1 MIERIQLKF
10 FKQFKDQSFDL
21 KDSIVLAGPNNT
33 GKTTLL
39 QAIAIW
45 HFAFREWQKKRGGS
59 IAKKKRSVQLTR
71 KEFLPVPVQRFNLL
85 WTDAFTSLRKDE
97 GGGRGAAT
105 PRIMEIVLE
114 GRDREGNEW
123 THGMEFR
130 YASSESV
137 NAKPTDKSTILTESI
152 HVVYVPSF
160 SGIETEEKV
169 HTPEYQDWLVGQGKP
184 GDIIRNLLA
193 ETSRIGSEWKKLQQD
208 VETMFGY
215 RLLKPQYQ
223 GRPFILCEYLP
234 GIPLRQGYGGL
245 PKLDIASAGSGFLQI
260 LLLLS
265 FIYARPATI
274 FLIDEPDAH
283 LHVILQKKVYDHLR
297 KVAQERQCQI
307 VIATHS
313 EVIIDNTPTEK
324 IISFY
329 DKPHLLTHDT
339 ERDQV
344 REALK
349 LLSPMEVLQANG
361 KKVLYVEDNSDFSI
375 LRAWAR
381 ILNHPLAKW
390 LSNPESNPFYYPIK
404 GNSPK
409 IVKNHFFALQAIE
422 SNISGVLLLDGDN
435 RDVNDHGILADGLK
449 IIQWNRYEIENYL
462 VHPTLIKRFLKQILL
477 KWHLKQETVDSLVLR
492 AEKEMEN
499 ILPPVVIQ
507 SPLADHEYL
516 KSTKASKNILPKI
529 LSAAGLTMDKQG
541 YYMLAEEMEQGEIH
555 HEVKKRLDDI
565 LTHWGE

>member
-1 MIERIQLKF
+1 MIEKIHLKF
-10 FKQFKDQSFDL
+10 FKQFKDQSFEL

-39 QAIAIW
+39 QAIATW
-45 HFAFREWQKKRGGS
+45 HFAFREWQKKRGKS
-59 IAKKKRSVQLTR
+59 TAKKRRAVLVTR
-71 KEFLPVPVQRFNLL
+71 KEFLSVPVQRFNLL
-85 WTDAFTSLRKDE
+85 WTDASTSLRRDE
-97 GGGRGAAT
+97 GGGKGAAT
-105 PRIMEIVLE
+105 PRVMLITLD
-114 GRDREGNEW
+114 GRDSDGTTW

-137 NAKPTDKSTILTESI
+137 HAKPADSNTISADALKI
-152 HVVYVPSF
+152 VDAIQVVYVPSF

-193 ETSRIGSEWKKLQQD
+193 ETSRIDWEWKKLQQD

-215 RLLKPQYQ
+215 RILKPQYK

-234 GIPLRQGYGGL
+234 GIPPKQGYGGL
-245 PKLDIASAGSGFLQI
+245 PKLDIASAGSGFLQT

-313 EVIIDNTPTEK
+313 EVIIDNTPPEK

-329 DKPHLLTHDT
+329 DRPHLLIHDA
-339 ERDQV
+339 ERAQV

-349 LLSPMEVLQANG
+349 LLSPMDALQANG

-381 ILNHPLAKW
+381 ILKHPLAKW
-390 LSNPESNPFYYPIK
+390 FSNPESNPFYYPIK

-409 IVKNHFFALQAIE
+409 IAKNHFFALQAIE

-435 RDVNDHGILADGLK
+435 RDVDDHDISADGLK
-449 IIQWNRYEIENYL
+449 IIRWNRYEIENYL
-462 VHPTLIKRFLKQILL
+462 VHPTLIKRFLEQKNVNPLFVIM
-477 KWHLKQETVDSLVLR
+477 
-492 AEKEMEN
+492 AEKEMKN
-499 ILPPVVIQ
+499 ILPPVVVQ
-507 SPLADHEYL
+507 SPLDDHEYL
-516 KSTKASKNILPKI
+516 QSTKASKNILPKI
-529 LSAAGLTMDKQG
+529 FSAAGLTMGKQE

-555 HEVKKRLDDI
+555 HEVKERLDDI
-565 LTHWGE
+565 LAHWGE

>member
-39 QAIAIW
+39 QAIATW
-45 HFAFREWQKKRGGS
+45 HFAFREWQKKRGMPT
-59 IAKKKRSVQLTR
+59 AKKQRAVLVTR
-71 KEFLPVPVQRFNLL
+71 KEFLSVPVQRFNLL

-105 PRIMEIVLE
+105 PRVMLITLD
-114 GRDREGNEW
+114 GRNSKGNTW

-137 NAKPTDKSTILTESI
+137 HAKPADSNTISADVLKI
-152 HVVYVPSF
+152 VDAIKVVYVPSF

-193 ETSRIGSEWKKLQQD
+193 ETSRIDLEWKNLQRD

-215 RLLKPQYQ
+215 RLLKPQYI

-234 GIPLRQGYGGL
+234 GIPPKQGYGGL
-245 PKLDIASAGSGFLQI
+245 PKLDIASAGSGFLQT

-313 EVIIDNTPTEK
+313 EVIIDNTPPEK

-329 DKPHLLTHDT
+329 DRPHLLIHDA
-339 ERDQV
+339 ERAQV

-349 LLSPMEVLQANG
+349 LLSPMDALQANG

-381 ILNHPLAKW
+381 ILKHPLAKW
-390 LSNPESNPFYYPIK
+390 FSNPESNPFYYPIK

-409 IVKNHFFALQAIE
+409 IAKNHFFALQAIE

-435 RDVNDHGILADGLK
+435 RDVDDHDISADGLK
-449 IIQWNRYEIENYL
+449 IIRWNRYEIENYL
-462 VHPTLIKRFLKQILL
+462 VHPTLIKRFLEQKNVNPLFVIM
-477 KWHLKQETVDSLVLR
+477 
-492 AEKEMEN
+492 AEKEMKN
-499 ILPPVVIQ
+499 ILPPIVVQ
-507 SPLADHEYL
+507 SPLDDHEYL
-516 KSTKASKNILPKI
+516 QSTKASKNILPKI
-529 LSAAGLTMDKQG
+529 FSAAGLTMGKQE
-541 YYMLAEEMEQGEIH
+541 YYMLAEAMEQDEIH
-555 HEVKKRLDDI
+555 HEVKERLDDI
-565 LTHWGE
+565 LAHWGE

>member
-1 MIERIQLKF
+1 MIEKIHLKF
-10 FKQFKDQSFDL
+10 FKQFKDQSFEL

-39 QAIAIW
+39 QAIATW
-45 HFAFREWQKKRGGS
+45 HFAFREWQKKRGKS
-59 IAKKKRSVQLTR
+59 TAKKRTAVLVTR
-71 KEFLPVPVQRFNLL
+71 KEFLSVPVQRFNLL
-85 WTDAFTSLRKDE
+85 WTDASTSLRRDE
-97 GGGRGAAT
+97 GGGKGAAT
-105 PRIMEIVLE
+105 PRVMLITLD
-114 GRDREGNEW
+114 GRDSDGTTW

-137 NAKPTDKSTILTESI
+137 HAKPADSNTISADVLKI
-152 HVVYVPSF
+152 VDAIKVVYVPSF

-193 ETSRIGSEWKKLQQD
+193 ETSRIDLEWNKLQQD

-215 RLLKPQYQ
+215 RLLKPQYK

-234 GIPLRQGYGGL
+234 GIPPKQGYGGL
-245 PKLDIASAGSGFLQI
+245 PKLDIASAGSGFLQT

-313 EVIIDNTPTEK
+313 EVIIDNTPPEK

-329 DKPHLLTHDT
+329 DRPHLLIHDA
-339 ERDQV
+339 ERNQV

-349 LLSPMEVLQANG
+349 LLSPMDALQANG

-375 LRAWAR
+375 LCAWVR
-381 ILNHPLAKW
+381 ILKHPLAKW
-390 LSNPESNPFYYPIK
+390 FSNPGSNPFYYPIK

-409 IVKNHFFALQAIE
+409 IAKNHFFALQAIE

-435 RDVNDHGILADGLK
+435 RDVDDHDISADGLK
-449 IIQWNRYEIENYL
+449 IIRWNRYEIENYL
-462 VHPTLIKRFLKQILL
+462 VHPVLIKRFLEQKNVD
-477 KWHLKQETVDSLVLR
+477 HLFVSA
-492 AEKEMEN
+492 AEKEMKN

-507 SPLADHEYL
+507 SPLDEHEYL
-516 KSTKASKNILPKI
+516 QSTKASKNILPKI
-529 LSAAGLTMDKQG
+529 FSAAGLTMGKQE

-555 HEVKKRLDDI
+555 PEVKERLDDI

>member
-39 QAIAIW
+39 QAIATW
-45 HFAFREWQKKRGGS
+45 HFAFREWQKKRGMPT
-59 IAKKKRSVQLTR
+59 AKKQRAVLVTR
-71 KEFLPVPVQRFNLL
+71 KEFLSVPVQRFNLL
-85 WTDAFTSLRKDE
+85 WTDASTSLRKDE

-105 PRIMEIVLE
+105 PRVMLITLD
-114 GRDREGNEW
+114 GRDSDGTTW

-137 NAKPTDKSTILTESI
+137 HAKPADSNTISADVLKI
-152 HVVYVPSF
+152 VDAIKVVYVPSF

-193 ETSRIGSEWKKLQQD
+193 ETSRIDSKWKNLQRD

-215 RLLKPQYQ
+215 RLLKPQYI

-234 GIPLRQGYGGL
+234 GIPPKQGYGGL
-245 PKLDIASAGSGFLQI
+245 PKLDIASAGSGFLQT

-283 LHVILQKKVYDHLR
+283 LHVILQKKIYDHLR

-313 EVIIDNTPTEK
+313 EVIIDNTPPEK

-329 DKPHLLTHDT
+329 DRPHLLIHDA
-339 ERDQV
+339 ERAQV

-349 LLSPMEVLQANG
+349 LLSPMDALQANG

-381 ILNHPLAKW
+381 ILKHPLAKW
-390 LSNPESNPFYYPIK
+390 FSNPESNPFYYPIK

-409 IVKNHFFALQAIE
+409 IAKNHFFALQAIE

-435 RDVNDHGILADGLK
+435 RDVDDHDISADGLK
-449 IIQWNRYEIENYL
+449 IIRWNRYEIENYL
-462 VHPTLIKRFLKQILL
+462 VHPTLIKRFLEQKNVNPLFVIM
-477 KWHLKQETVDSLVLR
+477 
-492 AEKEMEN
+492 AEKEMKN
-499 ILPPVVIQ
+499 ILPPVVVQ
-507 SPLADHEYL
+507 SPLDDHEYL
-516 KSTKASKNILPKI
+516 QSTKASKNILPKI
-529 LSAAGLTMDKQG
+529 FSAAGLTMGKQE

-555 HEVKKRLDDI
+555 HEVKERLDDI
-565 LTHWGE
+565 LAHWGE

>member
-1 MIERIQLKF
+1 MIKKVQLKF
-10 FKQFKDQSFDL
+10 FKQFKDQSFEL
-21 KDSIVLAGPNNT
+21 KDAIVLAGPNNT

-39 QAIAIW
+39 QAIATW
-45 HFAFREWQKKRGGS
+45 HFALREWQKKRGKS
-59 IAKKKRSVQLTR
+59 TAKKRTAVQLTR
-71 KEFLPVPVQRFNLL
+71 KEFLSVPVQRFNLL
-85 WTDAFTSLRKDE
+85 WTDASTSLRKDE

-105 PRIMEIVLE
+105 PRIMEITME
-114 GRDREGNEW
+114 GQDSGGNEW

-137 NAKPTDKSTILTESI
+137 RAKPVDTNTIPTEAI
-152 HVVYVPSF
+152 QVIYVPSF

-193 ETSRIGSEWKKLQQD
+193 ETSRIDSEWNKLQQD
-208 VETMFGY
+208 VEAMSGY
-215 RLLKPQYQ
+215 RLLKPRYE

-234 GIPLRQGYGGL
+234 GIPPKKGYGGL
-245 PKLDIASAGSGFLQI
+245 PKLDIASAGSGFLQT

-283 LHVILQKKVYDHLR
+283 LHVILQKKIYDHLR

-313 EVIIDNTPTEK
+313 EVIIDNTPPEK

-329 DKPHLLTHDT
+329 DKPHLLIHGA
-339 ERDQV
+339 ERAQV

-349 LLSPMEVLQANG
+349 LLSPMDALQASG

-381 ILNHPLAKW
+381 ILRHPLAKW
-390 LSNPESNPFYYPIK
+390 FSNPESNPFYYPIK

-409 IVKNHFFALQAIE
+409 IAKNHFFALQAIVP
-422 SNISGVLLLDGDN
+422 NMLGVLLLDGDN
-435 RDVNDHGILADGLK
+435 RDIDNHDISADGLK
-449 IIQWNRYEIENYL
+449 IIQWKRYEIENYL
-462 VHPTLIKRFLKQILL
+462 IHPVLIKRFLEQKKAGPL
-477 KWHLKQETVDSLVLR
+477 SMSA

-499 ILPPVVIQ
+499 ILPPVVMQ
-507 SPLADHEYL
+507 SPLGDHEYL
-516 KSTKASKNILPKI
+516 QSTKASESILPNI
-529 LSAAGLTMDKQG
+529 FSAAGMDTSKQE
-541 YYMLAEEMEQGEIH
+541 YYMLAEIMEQSEIH
-555 HEVKKRLDDI
+555 HEVKERLDEI
-565 LTHWGE
+565 HAHWGK

>member
-39 QAIAIW
+39 QAIATW
-45 HFAFREWQKKRGGS
+45 HFAFREWQKKRGMPT
-59 IAKKKRSVQLTR
+59 AKKQRAVLVTR
-71 KEFLPVPVQRFNLL
+71 KEFLSVPVQRFNLL

-105 PRIMEIVLE
+105 PRVMLITLD
-114 GRDREGNEW
+114 GRDSKGNTW

-137 NAKPTDKSTILTESI
+137 HAKPADSNTISADVLKI
-152 HVVYVPSF
+152 VDAIKVVYVPSF

-193 ETSRIGSEWKKLQQD
+193 ETSRIDLEWNKLQQD

-215 RLLKPQYQ
+215 RLLKPQYI

-234 GIPLRQGYGGL
+234 GIPPKQGYGGL
-245 PKLDIASAGSGFLQI
+245 PKLDIASAGSGFLQT

-313 EVIIDNTPTEK
+313 EVIIDNTPPEK

-329 DKPHLLTHDT
+329 DSPHLLIHDA
-339 ERDQV
+339 ERAQV

-349 LLSPMEVLQANG
+349 LLSPMDALQANG

-381 ILNHPLAKW
+381 ILKHPLAKW
-390 LSNPESNPFYYPIK
+390 FSNPESNPFYYPIK

-409 IVKNHFFALQAIE
+409 IAKNHFFALQAIE

-435 RDVNDHGILADGLK
+435 RDVDDHDILADGLK
-449 IIQWNRYEIENYL
+449 IIRWNRYEIENYL
-462 VHPTLIKRFLKQILL
+462 VHPTLIKRFLEQKNVD
-477 KWHLKQETVDSLVLR
+477 HLFVSA

-499 ILPPVVIQ
+499 ILPPIVIQ
-507 SPLADHEYL
+507 SPLDEHEYL
-516 KSTKASKNILPKI
+516 QSTKASKNILPKI
-529 LSAAGLTMDKQG
+529 FSAAGLTMGKQE
-541 YYMLAEEMEQGEIH
+541 YYMLAEAMEQGEIH
-555 HEVKKRLDDI
+555 HEVKERLDDI
-565 LTHWGE
+565 FAHWGE

>member
-10 FKQFKDQSFDL
+10 FKQFKDQSFEL

-39 QAIAIW
+39 QAIATW
-45 HFAFREWQKKRGGS
+45 HFAFREWQKKRGKS
-59 IAKKKRSVQLTR
+59 TAKKRRAVLVTR
-71 KEFLPVPVQRFNLL
+71 KEFLSVPVQRFNLL
-85 WTDAFTSLRKDE
+85 WTDASTSLRKDE

-105 PRIMEIVLE
+105 PRVMLITLD
-114 GRDREGNEW
+114 GRDSDGTTW

-137 NAKPTDKSTILTESI
+137 HAKPADSNTISADVLKI
-152 HVVYVPSF
+152 VDAIKVVYVPSF

-193 ETSRIGSEWKKLQQD
+193 ETSRIDWEWKKLQQD

-215 RLLKPQYQ
+215 RLLKPQYI

-234 GIPLRQGYGGL
+234 GIPPKQGYGGL
-245 PKLDIASAGSGFLQI
+245 PKLDIASAGSGFLQT

-313 EVIIDNTPTEK
+313 EVIIDNTPPEK

-329 DKPHLLTHDT
+329 DRPHLLIHDA
-339 ERDQV
+339 ERAQV

-349 LLSPMEVLQANG
+349 LLSPMDALQANG

-375 LRAWAR
+375 LCAWVR
-381 ILNHPLAKW
+381 ILKHPLAKW
-390 LSNPESNPFYYPIK
+390 FSNPESNPFYYPIK

-409 IVKNHFFALQAIE
+409 IAKNHFFALQAIE

-435 RDVNDHGILADGLK
+435 RDVDDHDILADGLK
-449 IIQWNRYEIENYL
+449 IIRWNRYEIENYL
-462 VHPTLIKRFLKQILL
+462 VHPTLIKRFLEQKNVD
-477 KWHLKQETVDSLVLR
+477 HLFVSA

-499 ILPPVVIQ
+499 ILPPIVIQ
-507 SPLADHEYL
+507 SPLDEHEYL
-516 KSTKASKNILPKI
+516 QSTKASKNILPKI
-529 LSAAGLTMDKQG
+529 FSAAGLTMGKQE
-541 YYMLAEEMEQGEIH
+541 YYMLAEAMEQGEIH
-555 HEVKKRLDDI
+555 HEVKERLDDI
-565 LTHWGE
+565 LAHWGE

>member
-10 FKQFKDQSFDL
+10 FKQFKDQSFDI
-21 KDSIVLAGPNNT
+21 KDAIVLAGPNNT

-39 QAIAIW
+39 QAIATW
-45 HFAFREWQKKRGGS
+45 HFAFREWQKKRGMPT
-59 IAKKKRSVQLTR
+59 AKKRRAVLVTR
-71 KEFLPVPVQRFNLL
+71 KEFLSVPVQRFNLL
-85 WTDAFTSLRKDE
+85 WTDASTSLRKDE

-105 PRIMEIVLE
+105 PRVMLITLD
-114 GRDREGNEW
+114 GRDSDGTTW

-137 NAKPTDKSTILTESI
+137 HAKPADSNTISADVLKI
-152 HVVYVPSF
+152 VDAIKVVYVPSF

-193 ETSRIGSEWKKLQQD
+193 ETSRIDLEWNKLQQD

-215 RLLKPQYQ
+215 RLLKPQYK

-234 GIPLRQGYGGL
+234 GIPPKQGYGGL
-245 PKLDIASAGSGFLQI
+245 PKLDIASAGSGFLQT

-313 EVIIDNTPTEK
+313 EVIIDNTPPEK

-329 DKPHLLTHDT
+329 DRPHLLIHDA
-339 ERDQV
+339 ERAQV

-349 LLSPMEVLQANG
+349 LLSPMDALQANG

-381 ILNHPLAKW
+381 ILKHPLAKW
-390 LSNPESNPFYYPIK
+390 FSNPESNPFYYPIK

-409 IVKNHFFALQAIE
+409 IAKNHFFALQAIE

-435 RDVNDHGILADGLK
+435 RDVDDHDISADGLK
-449 IIQWNRYEIENYL
+449 IIRWNRYEIENYL
-462 VHPTLIKRFLKQILL
+462 VHPTLIKRFLEQKNVNPLFVIM
-477 KWHLKQETVDSLVLR
+477 
-492 AEKEMEN
+492 AEKEMKN
-499 ILPPVVIQ
+499 ILPPVVVQ
-507 SPLADHEYL
+507 SPLDDHEYL
-516 KSTKASKNILPKI
+516 QSTKASKNILPKI
-529 LSAAGLTMDKQG
+529 FSAAGLTMGKQE

-555 HEVKKRLDDI
+555 HEVKERLDDI
-565 LTHWGE
+565 LAHWGE